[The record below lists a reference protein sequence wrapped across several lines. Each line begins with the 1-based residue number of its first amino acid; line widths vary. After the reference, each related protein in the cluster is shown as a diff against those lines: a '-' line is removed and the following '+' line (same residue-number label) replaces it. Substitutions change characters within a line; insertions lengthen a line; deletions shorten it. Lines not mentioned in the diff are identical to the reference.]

1 MNLELLKQKYNC
13 IFCKYKKLNKNHD
26 HTCIDNWDK
35 DEYGYPIG
43 ECNSL
48 SNIWYGKLSKYFPF
62 NIIQYF
68 IDKHEEKILKEYYNN
83 YNEDFTENNS
93 MKFIWGLKSYDDLS
107 GCKANLNTMND
118 IDLIYL
124 KDEKKY
130 ILEIETI
137 YCFNNKEE
145 EKDYICFLF
154 GKFTDWMINNGYNVN
169 SVLIPYGDF
178 IELFSEGIN
187 INTHFDTIE
196 DAYRTFNILVS
207 GYLTV
212 N

>member
-1 MNLELLKQKYNC
+1 MNINLNC
-13 IFCKYKKLNKNHD
+13 IFCKYRKLNKNHD
-26 HTCIDNWDK
+26 YACMKSWKK

-48 SNIWYGKLSKYFPF
+48 SNIWYGKINKHFPF

-68 IDKHEEKILKEYYNN
+68 IDKHEEKITEQYYND
-83 YNEDFTENNS
+83 YNEDFTENSS

-107 GCKANLNTMND
+107 SCDANLETMND

-130 ILEIETI
+130 ILSVETA
-137 YCFNNKEE
+137 YMFNSKEA
-145 EKDYICFLF
+145 EKEYFKTLLD
-154 GKFTDWMINNGYNVN
+154 KFTEWMTEQGYNTN
-169 SVLIPYGDF
+169 STLNPYDDMCEIF
-178 IELFSEGIN
+178 TKSIN

-196 DAYRTFNILVS
+196 DAYRTFKLLVN
-207 GYLTV
+207 GYLTL
-212 N
+212 

>member
-13 IFCKYKKLNKNHD
+13 IFCKYRKLNKNHD
-26 HTCIDNWDK
+26 YACMNSWEAIS
-35 DEYGYPIG
+35 

-68 IDKHEEKILKEYYNN
+68 IDKHEEKITEEYYND
-83 YNEDFTENNS
+83 YNEDFTENSS

-107 GCKANLNTMND
+107 SCDANLETMND

-130 ILEIETI
+130 ILSVETV
-137 YCFNNKEE
+137 YMFNSKEA
-145 EKDYICFLF
+145 EKEYFKVLLD
-154 GKFTDWMINNGYNVN
+154 KFTEWMEEQEHDTN
-169 SVLIPYGDF
+169 STLSPYGDMYEIF
-178 IELFSEGIN
+178 TKGIN

-196 DAYRTFNILVS
+196 DAYRTFKLLVN
-207 GYLTV
+207 GYLTL
-212 N
+212 